1 MNSFTYSSELVNAPN
16 APKCVHYI
24 WCECHDDIRVYSF
37 KTHKE
42 AEKFVDFMGENGYE
56 CGYFESFKL
65 YTFKETKQYCKNQ
78 DFDGD
83 NTLWDV
89 LKNSLMS
96 VFKNDD

>member
-1 MNSFTYSSELVNAPN
+1 MNSFHYTSESVNASN
-16 APKCVHYI
+16 KVQCVNHI
-24 WCECHDDIRVYSF
+24 WVECNDNIEVFTF

-42 AEKFVDFMGENGYE
+42 AEKFVDYMGQNGYE

-65 YTFKETKQYCKNQ
+65 HTFKETKQYCKNQ
-78 DFDGD
+78 DFDD
-83 NTLWDV
+83 NNTLWDV